1 MMISLP
7 LSRPARF
14 AATASLKSAIARVV
28 LVFAIAS
35 PGTWAEAAAETDR
48 FGGLTAWTV
57 GASDHFQLKEAHGR
71 WWLIT
76 PDGRGTVALGLNH
89 INELKHP
96 AEYSRTQF
104 ARRLGTDWVRVFAE
118 VEQQIR
124 QWGFNSAGFLA
135 PPEMRKLMPH
145 VLSTKFIDASF
156 WQTKLTYADVFAP
169 EFVATAKSRAHAAA
183 AEMKANPLCIAWTWN
198 DSLCWDLAL
207 TRKSHGTDFVS
218 FMRGLPRGAPGRIRY
233 QSFLRERHARIGALN
248 TAYGTA
254 FASFQELGRADW
266 SKLDLA
272 RPAVLAD
279 DREFLR
285 LIARQYYQTI
295 STPFRQEHPKG
306 LLMGD
311 RFHLRDHPDE
321 VLEEA
326 AKVIDLLG
334 IQPGDHYQPS
344 VVPLSRPDETWFD
357 ATEFDRLHRLTGK
370 PIVIADHQ
378 TGFFDDQT
386 PKTGGWF
393 QYATAEEAVE
403 SYARFLRDA
412 FARPYIVGYFR
423 CQYLTRY
430 HDEARRFKQGLL
442 RPDGTPY
449 DAFVSHLQQTHQ
461 EVLQDLLTRTHSLS
475 PADSGR

>member
-1 MMISLP
+1 MKAAF
-7 LSRPARF
+7 ARF
-14 AATASLKSAIARVV
+14 VLILGVAMPGALMAATVDV
-28 LVFAIAS
+28 
-35 PGTWAEAAAETDR
+35 DR
-48 FGGLTAWTV
+48 FGGMTTWTV
-57 GASDHFQLKEAHGR
+57 GTSDHFQLKEAHGR

-76 PDGRGTVALGLNH
+76 PGGRGMVALGLNH
-89 INELKHP
+89 LNELKHP
-96 AEYSRTQF
+96 ADYSRTLF
-104 ARRLGTDWVRVFAE
+104 ARRLGTDWTRVFAE

-135 PPEMRKLMPH
+135 PPEMRRLMPH
-145 VLSTKFIDASF
+145 VLSTRFIDASF

-169 EFVATAKSRAHAAA
+169 EFLGTAKARAHAAA
-183 AEMKANPLCIAWTWN
+183 VEMKGNPLCIAWTWN

-218 FMRGLPRGAPGRIRY
+218 FMRGLPKGAPGRIRY
-233 QSFLRERHARIGALN
+233 QAFLRERHARIGSLN
-248 TAYGTA
+248 RAYGTT
-254 FASFQELGRADW
+254 FASFQELTNADW
-266 SKLDLA
+266 SKLDLG

-285 LIARQYYQTI
+285 LIARQYYQAI
-295 STPFRQEHPKG
+295 STPFRQEYPQG

-326 AKVIDLLG
+326 AKFIDLLG

-357 ATEFDRLHRLTGK
+357 AAEFDRLHRLTGK

-393 QYATAEEAVE
+393 QYASASEASE
-403 SYARFLRDA
+403 SYARFLHDA

-430 HDEARRFKQGLL
+430 HDEARRFKQGLI

-449 DAFVSHLQQTHQ
+449 GNFVEHLQNTHREVMQ
-461 EVLQDLLTRTHSLS
+461 EILERNNSL
-475 PADSGR
+475 PHTDSSN

>member
-1 MMISLP
+1 MMSLRLRLYEHLVATAVMRTAVARLVLILGAAFP
-7 LSRPARF
+7 GALS
-14 AATASLKSAIARVV
+14 AATLDD
-28 LVFAIAS
+28 
-35 PGTWAEAAAETDR
+35 DR
-48 FGGLTAWTV
+48 FGGMTSWSVPATGHYQLT
-57 GASDHFQLKEAHGR
+57 EMHGR
-71 WWLIT
+71 WWFVT
-76 PDGRGTVALGLNH
+76 PGGRGMVALGLNH

-96 AEYSRTQF
+96 ADYSRTQF
-104 ARRLGTDWVRVFAE
+104 ARRLGTDWVQVFAE
-118 VEQQIR
+118 VEQQVR
-124 QWGFNSAGFLA
+124 RWGFNSAGFLA
-135 PPEMRKLMPH
+135 PPEMRRLMPF

-156 WQTKLTYADVFAP
+156 WQEKLTYADVFAP
-169 EFVATAKSRAHAAA
+169 EFAAAAKARAHAAA
-183 AEMKANPLCIAWTWN
+183 IEMKSHPLCIAWAWN

-218 FMRGLPRGAPGRIRY
+218 FMRGLPKRAPGRIRY
-233 QSFLRERHARIGALN
+233 QAFLRERYGRIGSLN
-248 TAYGTA
+248 TAYGTT
-254 FASFQELGRADW
+254 FASFQELSNAEW
-266 SKLDLA
+266 SKLDLT
-272 RPAVLAD
+272 RPAIFAD

-295 STPFRQEHPKG
+295 SAPFRQEHPQG

-326 AKVIDLLG
+326 ARFIDLLA

-357 ATEFDRLHRLTGK
+357 VAAFDRLHRLTAK

-393 QYATAEEAVE
+393 QHASVE
-403 SYARFLRDA
+403 DAAGSYDRFLRDA

-430 HDEARRFKQGLL
+430 HAEARRFKQGLL

-449 DAFVSHLQQTHQ
+449 DVFVVRLQNTHR
-461 EVLQDLLTRTHSLS
+461 EVMQDLLIRNNSQPRANS
-475 PADSGR
+475 D